1 MTPVVTPS
9 DLSDG
14 ELILAAQG
22 FWAVSE
28 GFAIQSARQYAL
40 ALEVLGVA
48 KLAWKVLEERRVTI
62 TGPLNHALAIYKDCE
77 AILEKKMVAYCREA
91 ASRDN
96 ESLTCA
102 SIRPPTEEY
111 YDWLERLRSY
121 DDIF

>member
-1 MTPVVTPS
+1 VTPVVTPS

-62 TGPLNHALAIYKDCE
+62 TGPLDQALAIYRDCE
-77 AILEKKMVAYCREA
+77 AVLEKKMTAWRRRNACVTDGNCSSSGSGNSCGGYDC
-91 ASRDN
+91 DTID
-96 ESLTCA
+96 TC
-102 SIRPPTEEY
+102 
-111 YDWLERLRSY
+111 W
-121 DDIF
+121 